1 MDISQKLK
9 DLRAAVGI
17 TQERAAQLLGTTS
30 QTVSK
35 WERGL
40 TMPDIQM
47 MPKIAMLYRVSLDEL
62 YDMNSH
68 YSK

>member
-17 TQERAAQLLGTTS
+17 TQECAAQLLGTTS

-35 WERGL
+35 WERG
-40 TMPDIQM
+40 
-47 MPKIAMLYRVSLDEL
+47 VSQT
-62 YDMNSH
+62 
-68 YSK
+68 